1 MRVFQLHTGTNA
13 PAMGKPFRPRGN
25 TVGFQVAIEGPG
37 DVSATIQ
44 PKGGIGDMANL
55 IDIGDPVE
63 IAGTG
68 SATEAIT
75 IEASVSD
82 FIFLDV
88 TACSVMSLNAWGSDA
103 DPKG

>member
-1 MRVFQLHTGTNA
+1 MRVFQVHTNTNA
-13 PAMGKPFRPRGN
+13 PNPGKPFRPRGN
-25 TVGFQVAIEGPG
+25 TVGFQVALEGPG
-37 DVSATIQ
+37 TVTATVQ

-55 IDIGDPVE
+55 IDIGSPID
-63 IAGTG
+63 ITGTG

-75 IEASVSD
+75 ITNSVSD

-88 TACSVMSLNAWGSDA
+88 TACSVLSLNAWGSDA